1 MACLLQEMMKAYK
14 KRKTIFNTLYEMW
27 GRIDDDGLFVA
38 GNDEGKREKKNKLK
52 A

>member
-1 MACLLQEMMKAYK
+1 
-14 KRKTIFNTLYEMW
+14 LYEMW

-38 GNDEGKREKKNKLK
+38 GNDEGIQEKKNKLK